1 MRGGSHPAWRPPS
14 PPAGH
19 PPPVQL
25 CSNPDPHSAGRAPS
39 VPTPPRIPHRAAS
52 GARSAARRPAAGPLR
67 AQSPAH
73 GCAHPLHAHVCIPCT
88 HTHPT
93 RARNACNCAHSVHTH
108 TPHAHVWCIQ
118 LCTSH
123 AHRSHEYVPC
133 THMHIPCTHRHTRTH
148 PMHACTSH
156 THTHTQ
162 QLTLHPHHHNVPPTH
177 GGSCAHIPTP
187 HIPTLEQWL
196 QPALTTSF
204 HGCPPQPW
212 GPPPPVPPLPHIF
225 LCVWICTR
233 SPSPRTPPPDTE
245 VPPSQLGPHPFHC
258 GHPHPHTH
266 PGHPHPMGALG
277 ALCARDKSQQWWGG
291 WGGRGGESS
300 RDVRARLLPECP
312 SLGRRGSG
320 AGSC

>member
-1 MRGGSHPAWRPPS
+1 M
-14 PPAGH
+14 
-19 PPPVQL
+19 
-25 CSNPDPHSAGRAPS
+25 
-39 VPTPPRIPHRAAS
+39 
-52 GARSAARRPAAGPLR
+52 
-67 AQSPAH
+67 
-73 GCAHPLHAHVCIPCT
+73 
-88 HTHPT
+88 
-93 RARNACNCAHSVHTH
+93 
-108 TPHAHVWCIQ
+108 
-118 LCTSH
+118 CTSH

-148 PMHACTSH
+148 PMHACTS
-156 THTHTQ
+156 HTHTQ

-212 GPPPPVPPLPHIF
+212 GPPPPVPPLPHVF

-233 SPSPRTPPPDTE
+233 SPSPRTPPRHRGATLAVGTTSLPLWS
-245 VPPSQLGPHPFHC
+245 PPSPHASGPPSSH
-258 GHPHPHTH
+258 GGSGGT
-266 PGHPHPMGALG
+266 
-277 ALCARDKSQQWWGG
+277 LCQGQITTMVGGG

>member
-1 MRGGSHPAWRPPS
+1 MHT
-14 PPAGH
+14 H
-19 PPPVQL
+19 
-25 CSNPDPHSAGRAPS
+25 
-39 VPTPPRIPHRAAS
+39 
-52 GARSAARRPAAGPLR
+52 
-67 AQSPAH
+67 
-73 GCAHPLHAHVCIPCT
+73 AHPMHT
-88 HTHPT
+88 HTHVHTPCT
-93 RARNACNCAHSVHTH
+93 RA
-108 TPHAHVWCIQ
+108 
-118 LCTSH
+118 
-123 AHRSHEYVPC
+123 
-133 THMHIPCTHRHTRTH
+133 H
-148 PMHACTSH
+148 P

-204 HGCPPQPW
+204 HGCPPQSLQDPHLLS
-212 GPPPPVPPLPHIF
+212 PPPSPCIPLCLDLYPKP
-225 LCVWICTR
+225 LTQD
-233 SPSPRTPPPDTE
+233 PPPDTE

-277 ALCARDKSQQWWGG
+277 ALCAGDKSQQWWGG
-291 WGGRGGESS
+291 AGGVGGGESS